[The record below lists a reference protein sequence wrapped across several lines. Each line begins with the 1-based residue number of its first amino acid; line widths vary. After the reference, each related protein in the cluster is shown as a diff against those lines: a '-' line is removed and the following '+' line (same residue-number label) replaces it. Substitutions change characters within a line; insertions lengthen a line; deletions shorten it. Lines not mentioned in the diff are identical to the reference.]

1 MPKETKKLNLKNE
14 NVRSHGFIDFYFKI
28 VFPSNLLVLRK
39 FMVAFGILKLLEIS

>member
-28 VFPSNLLVLRK
+28 DFHQT
-39 FMVAFGILKLLEIS
+39 F